1 MNLSNTKFRK
11 LIYKEVNKIIDDVMN
26 QEMYPYIQNLY
37 SQAIGNILIY
47 LQDNYGL
54 KYNGIME
61 MVFVKILYALNN
73 QDDKAEDEQYEMIA
87 SQLRPVMYRY
97 YKMGLIFYEMI
108 HQRWIMRPIRGL
120 SVCLPC
126 FIFTVWRKKKENIST
141 PLSYPT
147 GRRRRPALPARSTG
161 FLRHIFL
168 RPLIWPTIRQSG
180 KWCPGSKNI

>member
-1 MNLSNTKFRK
+1 
-11 LIYKEVNKIIDDVMN
+11 
-26 QEMYPYIQNLY
+26 MYPYIQNLY

-108 HQRWIMRPIRGL
+108 HQALDYETNPWFV
-120 SVCLPC
+120 VCLLC
-126 FIFTVWRKKKENIST
+126 SIFTVWQRKKENIPM
-141 PLSYPT
+141 PLSCPMV
-147 GRRRRPALPARSTG
+147 RQRRPA
-161 FLRHIFL
+161 
-168 RPLIWPTIRQSG
+168 
-180 KWCPGSKNI
+180 